1 MSKHFEIKENL
12 VLLCTLMGIE
22 NHVLISVMIPGK
34 TVPGS
39 PGEMGVV
46 PKKQDLRME
55 FAHLKFIPQTTVL

>member
-1 MSKHFEIKENL
+1 
-12 VLLCTLMGIE
+12 MGIE
-22 NHVLISVMIPGK
+22 NHILISVMIPGK